1 MLAPYIPFRRYEEC
15 RIYARRKTVDVVRE
29 GGVYSPRGLP
39 RSTVERGGWGMVVSE
54 VVTIEIQGEVVKRSW
69 RTNCLVF
76 IDYASQIFGNENLR
90 RWILLRCL
98 Y

>member
-1 MLAPYIPFRRYEEC
+1 
-15 RIYARRKTVDVVRE
+15 
-29 GGVYSPRGLP
+29 
-39 RSTVERGGWGMVVSE
+39 MVVSE